1 MTPFN
6 RIVVPPAE
14 LASFLRT
21 EETEKLTFTELQS
34 LLYDRLYRSG
44 AVRNL
49 DGSRAHRRRARDRQ
63 AASTRRTSRSRSRS
77 RQRTA
82 R

>member
-6 RIVVPPAE
+6 RVVALPEA
-14 LASFLRT
+14 LATFLKT
-21 EETEKLTFTELQS
+21 DEKLTFTELQS

-44 AVRNL
+44 AVRHL

-63 AASTRRTSRSRSRS
+63 ASKRRNSSTSNRRRRSA
-77 RQRTA
+77 A